1 MKVQHSRPQFFVGEA
16 ESRNSARSAICK
28 YTRPKHSSESDMNSP
43 ATYSVKKPA
52 SPVRQLDMS
61 HNDCGLN
68 RQCMT
73 EVRLDLRVRQSGT
86 SPSGSV
92 SDTALSNVGRL
103 MKDLS
108 PEVLPVGE
116 ILETAGM

>member
-1 MKVQHSRPQFFVGEA
+1 
-16 ESRNSARSAICK
+16 
-28 YTRPKHSSESDMNSP
+28 MNSP
-43 ATYSVKKPA
+43 ATYSVKKHT

-61 HNDCGLN
+61 HNDGGLN

-92 SDTALSNVGRL
+92 SDTALSNVGKL